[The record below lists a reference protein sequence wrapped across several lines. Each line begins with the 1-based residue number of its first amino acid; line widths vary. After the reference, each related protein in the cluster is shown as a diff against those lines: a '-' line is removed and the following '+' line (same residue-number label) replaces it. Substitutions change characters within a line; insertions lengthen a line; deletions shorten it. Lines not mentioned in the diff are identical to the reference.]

1 MDCRHLLGMMIANT
15 LAGRCRARR
24 HWLHMGL
31 MGMGPEQR
39 LLIVDDELLIVQML
53 EEFFRMEGY
62 ETVCA
67 QSAEEALGAVYWSS
81 TEERA

>member
-1 MDCRHLLGMMIANT
+1 
-15 LAGRCRARR
+15 
-24 HWLHMGL
+24 MGL

-39 LLIVDDELLIVQML
+39 LLIVDDELSIVQML

-67 QSAEEALGAVYWSS
+67 QTPRRRFMRS
-81 TEERA
+81 TAA